1 MSFDLSTST
10 YVYGIRLPGSEWR
23 RMKAVWDACRA
34 ADVEAPEEVSAFF
47 NWEEPDEVG
56 VVIDLEKAGAARIWK
71 PGGDS
76 MREGVEVNLERLP
89 EDIAIIRF
97 VNSY

>member
-10 YVYGIRLPGSEWR
+10 YVYGIRPPDEKWR
-23 RMKAVWDACRA
+23 QMKAVWDACA
-34 ADVEAPEEVSAFF
+34 AAGVSVPDDVEDFF
-47 NWEEPDEVG
+47 DGEEPDAAG
-56 VVIDLEKAGAARIWK
+56 VVIDLEKVGAARIWK
-71 PGGDS
+71 PGGNS

-89 EDIAIIRF
+89 EDITLIRF